1 MPNYETSGAM
11 YLALLRGINVG
22 GNNIIKMDALR
33 AVFEALG
40 FSRVKTYIQSGNILF
55 ESAAPDGLADTIE
68 RALQKAFGC
77 EIRVAVFTAEELRQ
91 VVEKRPP
98 DFGGDPERYRYD
110 VLFFIEPGAAAAEAA
125 REVRL
130 REGVDTLVSG
140 ERVLYMTRFVPALT
154 KSYFSKIAGTP
165 LYQNVTI
172 RNWNTTKKLYEMAV
186 ALGNAA

>member
-1 MPNYETSGAM
+1 MPKQETGAAV

-33 AVFEALG
+33 NVFEALG
-40 FSRVKTYIQSGNILF
+40 FSRVKTYIQSGNVLF

-68 RALQKAFGC
+68 RALHAAFGR
-77 EIRVAVFTAEELRQ
+77 EVRVAVFSRDAVRQ

-110 VLFFIEPGAAAAEAA
+110 VLFFIEPAVAAAEAA

-130 REGVDTLVSG
+130 REGVDTLAAG
-140 ERVLYMTRFVPALT
+140 ERVLYMTRFVPALS

-186 ALGNAA
+186 ALA